1 MKIFLAGDSFS
12 YNNKGWPSMLG
23 HDIVNQSE
31 NGVGEFKIFE
41 KCSNLWSYDRIIIC
55 HTSPWSVHTPSH
67 PVHAKDIDRP
77 NNDFILADV
86 DYHSTRNNEMFLVKK
101 YLGKFY
107 DDNYQKTIYDL
118 MVNQT
123 MQIKKSLHITFH
135 KHEDTK
141 LIPNNFNEIYEKN
154 KGDIN
159 HMNDKGNL
167 LVANEIKK
175 LL

>member
-1 MKIFLAGDSFS
+1 
-12 YNNKGWPSMLG
+12 
-23 HDIVNQSE
+23 
-31 NGVGEFKIFE
+31 
-41 KCSNLWSYDRIIIC
+41 
-55 HTSPWSVHTPSH
+55 
-67 PVHAKDIDRP
+67 
-77 NNDFILADV
+77 
-86 DYHSTRNNEMFLVKK
+86 
-101 YLGKFY
+101 
-107 DDNYQKTIYDL
+107 
-118 MVNQT
+118 